1 MWFEP
6 TAQIFIALHDHING
20 LHCICQYSLDLEIQG
35 YQKLCSGKMCWVLS
49 ITVCFLSV
57 YYFDQLWVCIK
68 HSHVTDLSVTGAG
81 IYQVT
86 RKAAPGSLLYQCRV
100 FQSSTNHSI
109 NHTGWRMTRWPTS
122 GMMGSIHT
130 KTILEE
136 NLYSTVTAV
145 IRPIPTQKRL
155 KL

>member
-6 TAQIFIALHDHING
+6 TAQIFMALHDHINRF
-20 LHCICQYSLDLEIQG
+20 HCISQYSLDLEIQG
-35 YQKLCSGKMCWVLS
+35 YQKLCSGKICCVFS
-49 ITVCFLSV
+49 ITVCFFSV
-57 YYFDQLWVCIK
+57 YYFHQPRVCIR

-81 IYQVT
+81 IYQVA

-136 NLYSTVTAV
+136 NLFSTVTAV
-145 IRPIPTQKRL
+145 THPIPTRRGL